1 MVIRSSWD
9 SSPKGL
15 RVCNASLLLSTA
27 SHPPPPLQHVGGNH
41 RFQSGDFAGADAF
54 LGIHMGCR
62 NKRFTENY
70 ELTSLCCAHGCQV
83 KPFEVNTWVE
93 DGALLYLDDAD
104 RSPANTLQIIYTPGH
119 TMDSVS
125 VYHYG
130 DRRLFIGDL
139 LYPFTAVSLSAI
151 GSNMKDYFQYV
162 TFGDA
167 GGEGADAARPGGHS
181 VWCVVWCVVC
191 VWLGLRYGKSGM
203 RKGVRMW
210 YADGRC
216 MSVDG

>member
-1 MVIRSSWD
+1 
-9 SSPKGL
+9 
-15 RVCNASLLLSTA
+15 
-27 SHPPPPLQHVGGNH
+27 
-41 RFQSGDFAGADAF
+41 
-54 LGIHMGCR
+54 MGCR

-130 DRRLFIGDL
+130 DWRLFIGDL

-162 TFGDA
+162 A
-167 GGEGADAARPGGHS
+167 GMWVAIVCG
-181 VWCVVWCVVC
+181 VWCVGVVCC
-191 VWLGLRYGKSGM
+191 VWLGAWGWGKWHVERGTYVVCRWEVCVS
-203 RKGVRMW
+203 
-210 YADGRC
+210 
-216 MSVDG
+216 